1 MQKNVHKNSKSTF
14 FFAKNAHKK
23 SSLRNTQTTQKKCP
37 KNAKKFKNSHKKRK
51 KHTKNAKNDISV
63 LTDTSPGRWGRD
75 IVLVRNF
82 HDIGYPR
89 YYRDISESTRPLTF
103 ILPVTMLTQSLFF
116 FLTLSNFVATALV
129 ASDAACD
136 VLKEAASVFRRNS
149 NSVFSTRSTLADA
162 AASTA
167 SVTLVV

>member
-1 MQKNVHKNSKSTF
+1 MHT
-14 FFAKNAHKK
+14 
-23 SSLRNTQTTQKKCP
+23 RNLHYET
-37 KNAKKFKNSHKKRK
+37 HK

-89 YYRDISESTRPLTF
+89 YYRDISESTRTLTF
-103 ILPVTMLTQSLFF
+103 ILTS
-116 FLTLSNFVATALV
+116 SNFVATALV
-129 ASDAACD
+129 GLDAACD

-149 NSVFSTRSTLADA
+149 NSVFSTRSTSADA

>member
-37 KNAKKFKNSHKKRK
+37 KNAKKFKNSHKKCK

-63 LTDTSPGRWGRD
+63 LTETSPGRWGRD

-89 YYRDISESTRPLTF
+89 SYRDISESTRPLTF
-103 ILPVTMLTQSLFF
+103 I
-116 FLTLSNFVATALV
+116 LTLSNFVATALV

-149 NSVFSTRSTLADA
+149 NSVFSTRSTSADA